1 MLPIVGID
9 ASRYPGEIRTG
20 TETYSR
26 ELIDAMARLIEF
38 PFAVRSYVNQVDQ
51 ESLANLSRLGEVRRL
66 PFPPTARRSPNS
78 S

>member
-1 MLPIVGID
+1 VLPIVGID

-51 ESLANLSRLGEVRRL
+51 
-66 PFPPTARRSPNS
+66 
-78 S
+78 